1 MTPFQQLP
9 MTFPPIDLFPRK
21 KTIEDLPQRE
31 FLKRGF
37 KIFMLGSLAWDYT
50 DTVLDMMKHLRLP
63 DETKKVTRRIRNLKE
78 DYDHVHSKSLSKSDI
93 TEEKNIAEQF
103 EDLCREHLNK
113 LVFSLNNEKIVA
125 DVIRDHKILVNSI
138 QQALTVI
145 DTMKIYAAK
154 CDRWIKDNGVHGVNS
169 ILPVHFIHL
178 SKLLPLLAGDC
189 YNPDSEA
196 RRITARILFKEL
208 DRVELYDEIGQL

>member
-1 MTPFQQLP
+1 MI
-9 MTFPPIDLFPRK
+9 FPPIDLFPRK
-21 KTIEDLPQRE
+21 KTIDDLPQRE
-31 FLKRGF
+31 FLRRGF

-50 DTVLDMMKHLRLP
+50 DTVLIMAKQLRLP
-63 DETKKVTRRIRNLKE
+63 DETKIVTRRIRNLKM
-78 DYDHVHSKSLSKSDI
+78 DFDQIHSKSLSESDI
-93 TEEKNIAEQF
+93 EEERKIAEQF
-103 EDLCREHLNK
+103 EDFCREHLNK

-138 QQALTVI
+138 QQALTII

-154 CDRWIKDNGVHGVNS
+154 CDRWIRDNGVHDANS
-169 ILPVHFIHL
+169 ILPIHFIHL

-196 RRITARILFKEL
+196 RRITARILYKEL
-208 DRVELYDEIGQL
+208 DRVELYDNEGEL

>member
-1 MTPFQQLP
+1 

-21 KTIEDLPQRE
+21 KTIDDLPQRE
-31 FLKRGF
+31 FLRRGF
-37 KIFMLGSLAWDYT
+37 KVFMLGSLAWDYT
-50 DTVLDMMKHLRLP
+50 DTVLVVAKQLRLP
-63 DETKKVTRRIRNLKE
+63 DETKTVTRRIRNLKK
-78 DYDHVHSKSLSKSDI
+78 DFDQIHSKSLSESDI
-93 TEEKNIAEQF
+93 EEEKNIAEQF
-103 EDLCREHLNK
+103 EDFCREHLNK

-138 QQALTVI
+138 QQALTII

-154 CDRWIKDNGVHGVNS
+154 CDRWIRDNGVHDANS
-169 ILPVHFIHL
+169 ILPIHFIHL

-196 RRITARILFKEL
+196 RRITARILYKEL
-208 DRVELYDEIGQL
+208 DRVELYDNEGEL

>member
-1 MTPFQQLP
+1 MTTFQQLP
-9 MTFPPIDLFPRK
+9 MIFPPIDLFPRK
-21 KTIEDLPQRE
+21 KTIDDLPQRE

-37 KIFMLGSLAWDYT
+37 KVFMLGSLAWDYT

-78 DYDHVHSKSLSKSDI
+78 DYDRVHSKSLSKSDI
-93 TEEKNIAEQF
+93 AEEKNVAEQF

-125 DVIRDHKILVNSI
+125 DVIRDHKILVNSV

-145 DTMKIYAAK
+145 DAMKIYAAK
-154 CDRWIKDNGVHGVNS
+154 CDRWIWDNGVHDANS

-196 RRITARILFKEL
+196 RRITAMILYKSL
-208 DRVELYDEIGQL
+208 DRIELYDNEGKL

>member
-1 MTPFQQLP
+1 MTTFQQLP
-9 MTFPPIDLFPRK
+9 MIFPPIDLFPRK
-21 KTIEDLPQRE
+21 KTIDDLPQRE
-31 FLKRGF
+31 FLRRGF

-50 DTVLDMMKHLRLP
+50 DTVLIMAKQLRLP
-63 DETKKVTRRIRNLKE
+63 DETKIVTRRIRNLKK
-78 DYDHVHSKSLSKSDI
+78 DFDQIHSKSLSESDI
-93 TEEKNIAEQF
+93 EEERKIAEQF
-103 EDLCREHLNK
+103 EDFCREHLNK

-138 QQALTVI
+138 QQALTII

-154 CDRWIKDNGVHGVNS
+154 CDRWIKDNGVHDANS

-189 YNPDSEA
+189 YNPDSDA
-196 RRITARILFKEL
+196 RRITARILYKEL
-208 DRVELYDEIGQL
+208 DRIELYDDEGKL

>member
-1 MTPFQQLP
+1 MI
-9 MTFPPIDLFPRK
+9 FPPIDLFPRK
-21 KTIEDLPQRE
+21 KTIDDLPQRE
-31 FLKRGF
+31 FLRRGF

-50 DTVLDMMKHLRLP
+50 DTVLIMAKQLRLP
-63 DETKKVTRRIRNLKE
+63 DETKIVTRRIRNLKK
-78 DYDHVHSKSLSKSDI
+78 DFDQIHSKSLSESDI
-93 TEEKNIAEQF
+93 EEERKIAEQF
-103 EDLCREHLNK
+103 EDFCREHLNK

-138 QQALTVI
+138 QQALTII

-154 CDRWIKDNGVHGVNS
+154 CDRWIKDNGVHDANS

-189 YNPDSEA
+189 YNPDSDA
-196 RRITARILFKEL
+196 RRITARILYKEL
-208 DRVELYDEIGQL
+208 DRIELYDDEGKL

>member
-1 MTPFQQLP
+1 MTTFQQLP
-9 MTFPPIDLFPRK
+9 MIFPPIDLFPRK
-21 KTIEDLPQRE
+21 KTIDDLPQRE
-31 FLKRGF
+31 FLRRGF

-50 DTVLDMMKHLRLP
+50 DTVLIMAKQLRLP
-63 DETKKVTRRIRNLKE
+63 DETKIVTRRIRNLKM
-78 DYDHVHSKSLSKSDI
+78 DFDQIHSKSLSESDI
-93 TEEKNIAEQF
+93 EEERKIAEQF
-103 EDLCREHLNK
+103 EDFCREHLNK

-138 QQALTVI
+138 QQALTII

-154 CDRWIKDNGVHGVNS
+154 CDRWIRDNGVHDANS
-169 ILPVHFIHL
+169 ILPIHFIHL

-196 RRITARILFKEL
+196 RRITARILYKEL
-208 DRVELYDEIGQL
+208 DRVELYDNEGEL